1 MINPG
6 LINDSRSWH
15 GASPFRRHHLFQA
28 KAFYLGNVSC
38 SSLGDWLRNHVNSQW
53 CQTSHQWR
61 VPSMGVPQNGWFIV
75 ENPIKTKDFGVP
87 PYIYGKPH
95 IFAQQSWMYILKK
108 PLFLPVLVKPLVMCC
123 FPFKWRNKYV
133 ESYQPVIHFFC
144 TGGYLQ
150 QTRSSLNR
158 LGDTFIY
165 IYIWI
170 MLVPSPCQRFPV
182 QQPFFPAINILPMCP
197 NPKCTQAAGILC
209 ERLRTTVD
217 RLFTVPLWMLW
228 GGDQSS
234 SYPHD
239 IPMTSPE

>member
-1 MINPG
+1 MNMIFTFGFRGDFDANLEMPNDQSWVDKRLQILTWSITISATPPFPSKGALFRQCVMQLPG
-6 LINDSRSWH
+6 GLTSKPCQQSVMSNITSMAGSINGGTPKWMVYSGKSHKNEGFW
-15 GASPFRRHHLFQA
+15 GTPI
-28 KAFYLGNVSC
+28 YL
-38 SSLGDWLRNHVNSQW
+38 W
-53 CQTSHQWR
+53 
-61 VPSMGVPQNGWFIV
+61 
-75 ENPIKTKDFGVP
+75 
-87 PYIYGKPH
+87 KPH

-133 ESYQPVIHFFC
+133 ESYQPVIHFFG

-165 IYIWI
+165 IYMNHACTITVSAVSSTATI
-170 MLVPSPCQRFPV
+170 
-182 QQPFFPAINILPMCP
+182 FPAINILPMCP

-217 RLFTVPLWMLW
+217 RLFTVPL
-228 GGDQSS
+228 
-234 SYPHD
+234 
-239 IPMTSPE
+239 